1 MVRYG
6 GGQVMKYNKLLFFV
20 YTFLDVLYMIL
31 MTIIAFTIGGS
42 EGDLLFAIR
51 FVEVFSWII
60 LIYEL
65 FYFIYRIKVLYRK
78 SKHRSI
84 WSGIMIA
91 LIVLVVLNNIAA
103 IAASSIGAAMATL
116 ANILALVTWI
126 YDIKLIFLDD

>member
-1 MVRYG
+1 
-6 GGQVMKYNKLLFFV
+6 MKYNKLLFFV

-31 MTIIAFTIGGS
+31 MTVIAFTGGAS
-42 EGDLLFAIR
+42 ESDLLFAIR
-51 FVEVFSWII
+51 FVGVFSWIL

-78 SKHRSI
+78 SKHRSV

-103 IAASSIGAAMATL
+103 IAASSIGSAMATL
-116 ANILALVTWI
+116 ANILALITWI